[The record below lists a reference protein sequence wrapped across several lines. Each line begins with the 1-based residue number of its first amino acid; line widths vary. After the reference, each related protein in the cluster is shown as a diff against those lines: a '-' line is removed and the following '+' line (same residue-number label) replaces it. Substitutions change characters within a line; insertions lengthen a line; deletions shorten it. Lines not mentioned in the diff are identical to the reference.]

1 MARLHADEN
10 FDYRVVQ
17 ELRLLGHDVLTAN
30 EAGRARQQISDAQV
44 LAFAISQKRAVI
56 HY

>member
-17 ELRLLGHDVLTAN
+17 ERGKQGGGVYASVQGN
-30 EAGRARQQISDAQV
+30 RMKNSPKIIG
-44 LAFAISQKRAVI
+44 AVQ
-56 HY
+56 